1 MPRHGKSISGL
12 LSVVPVTTGTHPQ
25 RLPPDQRRRT
35 KPPPPS
41 FRTVAAGLN
50 PPPRSLPSVQ
60 RRHTKPTLPRAPTRE
75 IHLRPTLRRSRDD
88 GNPSP
93 AVAARP
99 TPPHEAT
106 PAVIP
111 DCSGG
116 FETRLPGHCR
126 QSNAATRS
134 HPCLVPRHG
143 KSISGLLS
151 VVPVTTGTHPQ
162 RLPPDQ
168 HGHTKPPLPRPDT
181 KPPRRRHSGLIP
193 PCSGGFETRLPGHC
207 RQSNAATRSHPCLV
221 PISQPNAGPSRLAT
235 VRSSQAPALSGM
247 RRRPVPMPGQGLL
260 SPHRLGQ
267 VVRRQVPCC
276 SRRRRSLGRG

>member
-1 MPRHGKSISGL
+1 M
-12 LSVVPVTTGTHPQ
+12 VPVATVMANCYENGARPPQHRHTGEKPAPYSIRGRYPVPTPLDSVYAEATGSPHLHPLMSPSQ
-25 RLPPDQRRRT
+25 PPDRRRRT

-50 PPPRSLPSVQ
+50 PPPRSLPPVQ

-111 DCSGG
+111 ACSGG
-116 FETRLPGHCR
+116 FETRLRGHCR

-168 HGHTKPPLPRPDT
+168 RRRTKPPPPSFRPVAAGLKPASPVTAASPTPPHEANPASCPDT
-181 KPPRRRHSGLIP
+181 G
-193 PCSGGFETRLPGHC
+193 
-207 RQSNAATRSHPCLV
+207 N
-221 PISQPNAGPSRLAT
+221 PS
-235 VRSSQAPALSGM
+235 PAY
-247 RRRPVPMPGQGLL
+247 
-260 SPHRLGQ
+260 SPSF
-267 VVRRQVPCC
+267 P
-276 SRRRRSLGRG
+276 

>member
-1 MPRHGKSISGL
+1 MPPDQHGHTKPPPPSFRTVAAGLKPALPGHCRQSNAATRSQPCLVPRHGKSISGL
-12 LSVVPVTTGTHPQ
+12 LSVVPVTACPRAEPAPYLIRGG
-25 RLPPDQRRRT
+25 DGN
-35 KPPPPS
+35 PS
-41 FRTVAAGLN
+41 PAVAARPTPPREATPAVIPPCSGGFETR
-50 PPPRSLPSVQ
+50 PPRSLPSVQ

-116 FETRLPGHCR
+116 FEP
-126 QSNAATRS
+126 A
-134 HPCLVPRHG
+134 
-143 KSISGLLS
+143 
-151 VVPVTTGTHPQ
+151 
-162 RLPPDQ
+162 
-168 HGHTKPPLPRPDT
+168 
-181 KPPRRRHSGLIP
+181 
-193 PCSGGFETRLPGHC
+193 LPGHC

-267 VVRRQVPCC
+267 VVRRQFPCR
-276 SRRRRSLGRG
+276 SRRRRRLGRG

>member
-1 MPRHGKSISGL
+1 MLRPIRYISGL

-50 PPPRSLPSVQ
+50 PPPRSLPPVQ
-60 RRHTKPTLPRAPTRE
+60 RRHTKPPLPRAPTRE

-111 DCSGG
+111 ACRGG

-134 HPCLVPRHG
+134 QPCLVPRHG

-151 VVPVTTGTHPQ
+151 VVPVTAC
-162 RLPPDQ
+162 
-168 HGHTKPPLPRPDT
+168 PRAEPAPYLIRGRDGNPSPAVAARPT
-181 KPPRRRHSGLIP
+181 PPREATPAVIP
-193 PCSGGFETRLPGHC
+193 DCSGGFEPASPVTAVSPTPPHEANPASCPDTG
-207 RQSNAATRSHPCLV
+207 N
-221 PISQPNAGPSRLAT
+221 PS
-235 VRSSQAPALSGM
+235 PAY
-247 RRRPVPMPGQGLL
+247 
-260 SPHRLGQ
+260 SPSF
-267 VVRRQVPCC
+267 P
-276 SRRRRSLGRG
+276 